1 MSRTSSGTIKKRAV
15 YGAFMI
21 VLVLAAPLAGRVL
34 GTTWG
39 AINAYH
45 NAMAM
50 FHDRQIALRITGQ
63 VLKDAYRTYMYG
75 K

>member
-1 MSRTSSGTIKKRAV
+1 MSRTSNRTIKKRAL
-15 YGAFMI
+15 YGVSLI

-45 NAMAM
+45 TALAM

-63 VLKDAYRTYMYG
+63 VFKDAYRTYMYG
-75 K
+75 R